1 VSHQSHRYYLPA
13 RHLVNHVPADSLPI
27 IRDILNEDRTWSL
40 YALGDLAPA
49 EAAYCEWRFRQ
60 NHSSAV
66 TLFYRAFDPPVF
78 FASGTAAAVDALLD
92 QAPLPQSLY
101 LHIKPEL
108 VGIVSNR
115 YRQVTTKMMLR
126 MILETSALV
135 DPAGVETLGV
145 NDLNDL
151 VELYGFRS
159 ASEKDGTFFLPA
171 QVAEGMYFG
180 IRAHGRLVAVAGTHL
195 VNRAE
200 SAAAIGNVFCLSEYR
215 GRGFG
220 ARVTSA
226 VANALVKEGI
236 ETIGLNVGPDNPAV
250 NLYRRLGFRDVC
262 SYVEGTATRAR
273 S

>member
-1 VSHQSHRYYLPA
+1 MNP
-13 RHLVNHVPADSLPI
+13 VPADSLPI
-27 IRDILNEDRTWSL
+27 IRDILNEDRAWGL

-49 EAAYCEWRFRQ
+49 EQGHCEWRYSQKDPR
-60 NHSSAV
+60 AV
-66 TLFYRAFDPPVF
+66 TLFYRAFDPAIF

-92 QAPLPQSLY
+92 QAPLPSELY

-115 YRQVTTKMMLR
+115 YHRVTTKMMLR

-135 DPAGVETLGV
+135 DPVGVETLGV

-171 QVAEGMYFG
+171 QVADGMYFG

-226 VANALVKEGI
+226 VVNALVKEGI

-250 NLYRRLGFRDVC
+250 NLYRRLGFRDV
-262 SYVEGTATRAR
+262 SE
-273 S
+273 